1 MIRNLSFQRGPST
14 IRNAD
19 RVKMISQC
27 ICVIR
32 FLNDFRVIRENEK
45 RCNLKLMR
53 RNLKRV
59 YCTISILARS
69 VFYKQH
75 FNFTNKSYLKGMLH

>member
-27 ICVIR
+27 R
-32 FLNDFRVIRENEK
+32 FSCYTSKREKMQFEINEK
-45 RCNLKLMR
+45 KFKTC
-53 RNLKRV
+53 
-59 YCTISILARS
+59 ILYS
-69 VFYKQH
+69 
-75 FNFTNKSYLKGMLH
+75 